1 MQPVAALAGIEP
13 DTRNEV
19 ATKKL
24 TAFMARVLVNFLCV
38 FIRPSDYRNM
48 WVGFLYV

>member
-13 DTRNEV
+13 ETRNEV

-24 TAFMARVLVNFLCV
+24 TALMARLLVNFLGV

-48 WVGFLYV
+48 WVGFPYV